1 VFSSIDRIEGKY
13 DDCLRLASY
22 IPRMSLP
29 SRSSVYFA
37 FATAFVAASSAAAV
51 SQSTKDGGF
60 YAGFER
66 LGHVLARVND
76 SYVEEIPS
84 DTLIDATVRGLSSI
98 LDPHTAYFDEKE
110 SDELKTHTSGQFGG
124 LGITI
129 GVRENILTVISPL
142 VGTPAQRMGIQAG
155 DKITEIDGKSTKGIT
170 VDDAVS
176 KLRGVPGTKVTIKIW
191 REGFSQPLAFTI
203 TREVIKI
210 ESVPYYGMLPGK
222 VGYIK
227 LVQFSEPTS
236 NDVEKALRALKAQ
249 GATSYVLDLRY
260 NPGGLLTQSVEV
272 SELFLPKNRVVVS
285 TRGRMKSQ
293 NSELSSQR
301 DPVIDTTV
309 PLVVLVNGGSASAAE
324 IVSGAIQ
331 DWDRGVILGTQT
343 FGKGSV
349 QTIFPMDKKYSLK
362 LTCAFYY
369 TPSGRCINK
378 KENGIR
384 WKQQALK
391 DSLSKSD
398 TALAKKDGDDEMSP
412 EFDDGFPSDT
422 ALDTTGHQSFSTK
435 VLGRKVWDA
444 GGILPD
450 IRVPG
455 RKMNAW
461 QQDIERRNLFFRFAI
476 QAKAR
481 LLAKGKIDSNWRASD
496 AVVEDFR
503 TFLKND
509 SIKFRFEGPQVRLLK
524 EMRRSIKIDSS
535 RGDNQSAAERKLL
548 RERIDALD
556 SAISKSSEGLFQVN
570 REYVREGI
578 TREVLMAVAGVN
590 GATPYEL
597 SLDPQVAEA
606 VKLLR
611 DPVRYKQVMGRSTK
625 AVPAK

>member
-1 VFSSIDRIEGKY
+1 
-13 DDCLRLASY
+13 
-22 IPRMSLP
+22 MSLP
-29 SRSSVYFA
+29 TRSSVYFA
-37 FATAFVAASSAAAV
+37 LATAFVAASSAAAV

-66 LGHVLARVND
+66 LGHVLARVNE

-110 SDELKTHTSGQFGG
+110 SDDLRAHTQGKFGG

-129 GVRENILTVISPL
+129 GIRENVLTVISPL

-155 DKITEIDGKSTKGIT
+155 DKIVEIDGKSTKGIS

-176 KLRGVPGTKVTIKIW
+176 KLRGTPGTKVTVKIW
-191 REGFSQPLAFTI
+191 RDGLSEALAFTI
-203 TREVIKI
+203 TREEIKI

-227 LVQFSEPTS
+227 LVQFSEPTGA
-236 NDVEKALRALKAQ
+236 DVEKAVLALKAQ
-249 GATSYVLDLRY
+249 GATSFLLDLRY
-260 NPGGLLTQSVEV
+260 NPGGLLTQSVAV

-285 TRGRMKSQ
+285 TKGRMRNQ
-293 NSELSSQR
+293 NSELSSER
-301 DPVIDTTV
+301 GPIVDTTM
-309 PLVVLVNGGSASAAE
+309 PLVVLVNGGSASASE

-331 DWDRGVILGTQT
+331 DWDRGVIMGTQT

-362 LTCAFYY
+362 LTAAFYY

-384 WKQQALK
+384 WKQEASSDADTLA
-391 DSLSKSD
+391 DSVKQKKQLEDDLSSF
-398 TALAKKDGDDEMSP
+398 E
-412 EFDDGFPSDT
+412 EFPSDT
-422 ALDTTGHQSFSTK
+422 TLDTTGHKSFQTL

-450 IRVPG
+450 VRVPG
-455 RKMNAW
+455 RKMNTW
-461 QQDIERRNLFFRFAI
+461 QQDVERKNLFFRFAV
-476 QAKAR
+476 QVKPK
-481 LLAKGKIDSNWRASD
+481 LLAKGKVDSTFRASD
-496 AVVEDFR
+496 AIVDEFK
-503 TFLKND
+503 TFLKSD
-509 SIKFRFEGPQVRLLK
+509 SIKFRFEGPQVRLIK
-524 EMRRSIKIDSS
+524 EMRRSLKIDSA
-535 RGDNQSAAERKLL
+535 RGDNLSPAERKAL
-548 RERIDALD
+548 RASIDQLD
-556 SAISKSSEGLFQVN
+556 STLVRTSETLFQAN

-578 TREVLMAVAGVN
+578 TREILMAVGGVN
-590 GATPYEL
+590 AATPFEL

-611 DPVRYKQVMGRSTK
+611 DPAKYKQVMRAS
-625 AVPAK
+625 AVPAQPKATAAK

>member
-1 VFSSIDRIEGKY
+1 
-13 DDCLRLASY
+13 
-22 IPRMSLP
+22 
-29 SRSSVYFA
+29 
-37 FATAFVAASSAAAV
+37 
-51 SQSTKDGGF
+51 
-60 YAGFER
+60 
-66 LGHVLARVND
+66 
-76 SYVEEIPS
+76 
-84 DTLIDATVRGLSSI
+84 
-98 LDPHTAYFDEKE
+98 
-110 SDELKTHTSGQFGG
+110 
-124 LGITI
+124 
-129 GVRENILTVISPL
+129 
-142 VGTPAQRMGIQAG
+142 
-155 DKITEIDGKSTKGIT
+155 
-170 VDDAVS
+170 
-176 KLRGVPGTKVTIKIW
+176 
-191 REGFSQPLAFTI
+191 
-203 TREVIKI
+203 
-210 ESVPYYGMLPGK
+210 
-222 VGYIK
+222 
-227 LVQFSEPTS
+227 
-236 NDVEKALRALKAQ
+236 
-249 GATSYVLDLRY
+249 
-260 NPGGLLTQSVEV
+260 VEV

-301 DPVIDTTV
+301 DPVIDTAS

-391 DSLSKSD
+391 DSLAKTD
-398 TALAKKDGDDEMSP
+398 TVGAKKDSSDDESASDWD
-412 EFDDGFPSDT
+412 EGFPSDT
-422 ALDTTGHQSFSTK
+422 ALDTTGHQSFATK

-461 QQDIERRNLFFRFAI
+461 QQDVERRNLFFRFAI
-476 QAKAR
+476 QAKAK
-481 LLAKGKIDSNWRASD
+481 LLSKGKIDSNWRATD

-509 SIKFRFEGPQVRLLK
+509 SIKFRFEGPQVRLIK
-524 EMRRSIKIDSS
+524 EMRRSIKIDSG

-556 SAISKSSEGLFQVN
+556 SAVSKTSEGLFQIN

-578 TREVLMAVAGVN
+578 TREMLMAVGGVN
-590 GATPYEL
+590 GASSYEL
-597 SLDPQVAEA
+597 SLDPQVTEA
-606 VKLLR
+606 VKLLL
-611 DPVRYKQVMGRSTK
+611 DPVRYNRVMGLSTK

>member
-1 VFSSIDRIEGKY
+1 
-13 DDCLRLASY
+13 
-22 IPRMSLP
+22 MSLP

-37 FATAFVAASSAAAV
+37 LATAFVAASSAAAV
-51 SQSTKDGGF
+51 GQSTKGGGF

-110 SDELKTHTSGQFGG
+110 SNDLKTHTSGQFGG

-155 DKITEIDGKSTKGIT
+155 DKILEIDGTTTKGIT

-191 REGFSQPLAFTI
+191 REGFSEPLAFTI

-236 NDVEKALRALKAQ
+236 GDVEQALRSLKAQ
-249 GATSYVLDLRY
+249 GATSYLLDLRY
-260 NPGGLLTQSVEV
+260 NPGGLLSQSVEV

-285 TRGRMKSQ
+285 TRGRMKNQ

-301 DPVIDTTV
+301 DPVIDTTT

-324 IVSGAIQ
+324 IVSGAVQ

-362 LTCAFYY
+362 LTTAFYY

-384 WKQQALK
+384 WKEKALK

-398 TALAKKDGDDEMSP
+398 TTEAKKDGFEDEMGQ
-412 EFDDGFPSDT
+412 DLDAGFPSDT
-422 ALDTTGHQSFSTK
+422 ALDTTGHQAFRTK

-461 QQDIERRNLFFRFAI
+461 QQDIERRNLFFRFAV
-476 QAKAR
+476 QAKPR

-496 AVVEDFR
+496 AIVEEFKV
-503 TFLKND
+503 FLRSD

-524 EMRRSIKIDSS
+524 EMRRSIKIDSG
-535 RGDNQSAAERKLL
+535 RGDNLGAVERKLL
-548 RERIDALD
+548 RDRIDALD
-556 SAISKSSEGLFQVN
+556 SAVSKTSEGLFQIN

-578 TREVLMAVAGVN
+578 TREILMAVGGVN

-597 SLDPQVAEA
+597 SLDPQVAEG
-606 VKLLR
+606 VKLLL
-611 DPVRYKQVMGRSTK
+611 DPVRYRQVMGRSTK
-625 AVPAK
+625 AVLAK

>member
-1 VFSSIDRIEGKY
+1 
-13 DDCLRLASY
+13 
-22 IPRMSLP
+22 MSLP

-37 FATAFVAASSAAAV
+37 LASAFVAASSAAAV
-51 SQSTKDGGF
+51 GQSTKGGGF

-76 SYVEEIPS
+76 TYVEEIPA

-110 SDELKTHTSGQFGG
+110 SNDLKTHTSGQFGG

-155 DKITEIDGKSTKGIT
+155 DKILEIDGAPTKGIT

-191 REGFSQPLAFTI
+191 REGFSEPLAFTI
-203 TREVIKI
+203 TREIIKI
-210 ESVPYYGMLPGK
+210 ESVPYFGMLPGK

-236 NDVEKALRALKAQ
+236 GDVEKALRSLKAQ
-249 GATSYVLDLRY
+249 GATSYLLDLRY
-260 NPGGLLTQSVEV
+260 NPGGLLSQSVEV
-272 SELFLPKNRVVVS
+272 SELFLPKSRVVVS
-285 TRGRMKSQ
+285 TRGRMKNQ
-293 NSELSSQR
+293 NSELSSRR
-301 DPVIDTTV
+301 DPVIDTTI

-324 IVSGAIQ
+324 IVSGAVQ

-362 LTCAFYY
+362 LTTAFYY

-384 WKQQALK
+384 WKEKALK
-391 DSLSKSD
+391 DSLSRLDTTALKRDGFEDELGQDLDASFASD
-398 TALAKKDGDDEMSP
+398 T
-412 EFDDGFPSDT
+412 T
-422 ALDTTGHQSFSTK
+422 LDTTGHQAFHTK

-461 QQDIERRNLFFRFAI
+461 QQDLERRNLFFRFAV
-476 QAKAR
+476 QAKPR

-496 AVVEDFR
+496 GLVEEFR
-503 TFLKND
+503 SFLRSD

-524 EMRRSIKIDSS
+524 EMRRSIKIDSG
-535 RGDNQSAAERKLL
+535 RGDNLGATERKYL
-548 RERIDALD
+548 RDRIDALD
-556 SAISKSSEGLFQVN
+556 SAIAKTSEGLFQVN
-570 REYVREGI
+570 RDYVREGI
-578 TREVLMAVAGVN
+578 TREILMAVGGVN

-606 VKLLR
+606 VKVLL
-611 DPVRYKQVMGRSTK
+611 DPVRYKQIMGRSTK
-625 AVPAK
+625 AVLAK

>member
-1 VFSSIDRIEGKY
+1 
-13 DDCLRLASY
+13 
-22 IPRMSLP
+22 
-29 SRSSVYFA
+29 
-37 FATAFVAASSAAAV
+37 
-51 SQSTKDGGF
+51 
-60 YAGFER
+60 
-66 LGHVLARVND
+66 
-76 SYVEEIPS
+76 
-84 DTLIDATVRGLSSI
+84 
-98 LDPHTAYFDEKE
+98 
-110 SDELKTHTSGQFGG
+110 
-124 LGITI
+124 
-129 GVRENILTVISPL
+129 VISPL

-155 DKITEIDGKSTKGIT
+155 DKITEIDGKTTKGIT

-176 KLRGVPGTKVTIKIW
+176 KLRGIPGTKVTIKIW

-236 NDVEKALRALKAQ
+236 NDVEKALRALKSQ

-301 DPVIDTTV
+301 DPIIDTTV

-384 WKQQALK
+384 WKQQAVK
-391 DSLSKSD
+391 DSLAKTD
-398 TALAKKDGDDEMSP
+398 TVSAKKDNADDEVAP
-412 EFDDGFPSDT
+412 EWDEGFPSDT
-422 ALDTTGHQSFSTK
+422 TLDTTGHQSFSTK

-476 QAKAR
+476 QAKTK
-481 LLAKGKIDSNWRASD
+481 LLAKAKIDSNWRASD

-509 SIKFRFEGPQVRLLK
+509 SIKFRFEGPQVRLIK

-535 RGDNQSAAERKLL
+535 RGDNQSTAERKLL

-556 SAISKSSEGLFQVN
+556 SALSKSSEGLFQVN

-578 TREVLMAVAGVN
+578 TREMLMAVGGVN
-590 GATPYEL
+590 GASSYEL

-606 VKLLR
+606 VKLLQ